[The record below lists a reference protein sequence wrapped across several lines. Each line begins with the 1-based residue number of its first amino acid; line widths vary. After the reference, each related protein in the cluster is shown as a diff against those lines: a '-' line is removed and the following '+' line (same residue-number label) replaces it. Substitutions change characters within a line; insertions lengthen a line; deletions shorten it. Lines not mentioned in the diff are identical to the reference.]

1 MTPTPPL
8 LITITSTEH
17 GIYAWELHDQGFTA
31 SGCASTVQ
39 KCISA
44 IAGTRLTIE
53 SHLEATTSFQPELP
67 LQTTSLPSPF
77 SCRTLTRFG

>member
-17 GIYAWELHDQGFTA
+17 GIYAWELHDHGFTA

-53 SHLEATTSFQPELP
+53 SHLEACTPFQPELP
-67 LQTTSLPSPF
+67 CKQPPSPPLF
-77 SCRTLTRFG
+77 CAPL